1 MSTTATTF
9 EIPMN
14 AVRDF
19 QLSNDEKDGCLE
31 SDPCQ
36 HPTTIFLVNGE
47 NFTVN
52 VPGTSILR
60 MSRLL
65 NKNISTHFFEYADM
79 IDDGIFDLRV
89 IYYTIYTKDV
99 KNAVYVQTVE
109 SFSKI
114 PEVKIKSNSGVYFL

>member
-47 NFTVN
+47 HFTVN

-65 NKNISTHFFEYADM
+65 NKNISTHL
-79 IDDGIFDLRV
+79 FDLRV